1 MHIVFI
7 SADCLSVFHS
17 TLFARPVGVTCISK
31 AAVFTHSCVCPHPGT
46 PLHPRQMSP
55 PDLSIKPH
63 TMLLILSVPTVDWL
77 VEGTFNVAKVRIL
90 SLAFHKQFPP
100 LQKGHIFL
108 SFSGGLEGYTRS
120 LKGAELRA
128 FNLATPKIHTH
139 IHTHTHIFHMVA
151 NNSISFIPDS

>member
-1 MHIVFI
+1 MQIGCILFFI

-31 AAVFTHSCVCPHPGT
+31 AAVFTHSCMCHILGLHFT
-46 PLHPRQMSP
+46 PDRCLLLTCQSN
-55 PDLSIKPH
+55 PH

-120 LKGAELRA
+120 LKGL
-128 FNLATPKIHTH
+128 
-139 IHTHTHIFHMVA
+139 
-151 NNSISFIPDS
+151 NSVLST